1 MKFRLLFSII
11 WGILLLNACKKD
23 VFDRSKRDN
32 GSSYVNQTLDYQ
44 FLYQVQEIIYDDFF
58 NKIDTFNY
66 QILEINDTFY
76 YDNLNQAVM
85 RIERYKRNND
95 SALWNYH
102 ETVSSRIDNYKYER
116 NENNTKKVKLSF
128 PVTFETIWNTNTF
141 NSNNNTLVFYNEIN
155 VKKNIN
161 NNWYDSVL
169 VIKSDPI
176 FNSVGE
182 KYYEEHYA
190 KNIGLIYSNI
200 IFIEKSNNKT
210 RGYKIKYT
218 LLNHGF

>member
-1 MKFRLLFSII
+1 MKIRLLFLVI

-23 VFDRSKRDN
+23 VFDRSKREN
-32 GSSYVNQTLDYQ
+32 GISYVNQTLDYQ
-44 FLYQVQEIIYDDFF
+44 FLYQVQEIVYDDFF
-58 NKIDTFNY
+58 NTVDTFNY
-66 QILEINDTFY
+66 QILEKNDTVF
-76 YDNLNQAVM
+76 YDNLNHPVI

-95 SALWNYH
+95 SGLWNYH

-116 NENNTKKVKLSF
+116 NENNTKKIKLSF
-128 PVTFETIWNTNTF
+128 PITFETIWNANTF
-141 NSNNNTLVFYNEIN
+141 NSNNNTLVYYSEIN
-155 VKKNIN
+155 ARKKIN
-161 NNWYDSVL
+161 NQTYDSVL

-176 FNSVGE
+176 LNSVGE
-182 KYYEEHYA
+182 RYYEELYA
-190 KNIGLIYSNI
+190 KHIGLVYSNI

>member
-1 MKFRLLFSII
+1 MKIRFLFLVI

-23 VFDRSKRDN
+23 VFDRSKREN
-32 GSSYVNQTLDYQ
+32 GTSYVNQTLDYH

-66 QILEINDTFY
+66 QILEINDTFF
-76 YDNLNQAVM
+76 YDNLNQAVL
-85 RIERYKRNND
+85 RIERYKRIND

-128 PVTFETIWNTNTF
+128 PITFETIWNANTF

-155 VKKNIN
+155 VRKNID

-182 KYYEEHYA
+182 RYYEELYA
-190 KNIGLIYSNI
+190 KHIGLIYSNL

-218 LLNHGF
+218 LLNHGI

>member
-1 MKFRLLFSII
+1 MKNRFLFLVCG
-11 WGILLLNACKKD
+11 GILLLNACKKD
-23 VFDRSKRDN
+23 VFDRSKREN
-32 GSSYVNQTLDYQ
+32 GTSYVNQTLDYH

-66 QILEINDTFY
+66 QILEINDTFF
-76 YDNLNQAVM
+76 YDNLNQTVM

-128 PVTFETIWNTNTF
+128 PITFETIWNANTF

-155 VKKNIN
+155 VRKNID

-169 VIKSDPI
+169 VIKSDPV

-182 KYYEEHYA
+182 KYYEEQYA
-190 KNIGLIYSNI
+190 KHIGLIYSNI

-218 LLNHGF
+218 LLNHGI

>member
-1 MKFRLLFSII
+1 MKIRIIFLFFC
-11 WGILLLNACKKD
+11 GTLLLNACKKD
-23 VFDRSKRDN
+23 VFESSKREN
-32 GSSYVNQTLDYQ
+32 GTSYINQLLDYQ

-66 QILEINDTFY
+66 QILEINDTFF
-76 YDNLNQAVM
+76 YDNLNQTVM
-85 RIERYKRNND
+85 RIERYKRIND

-102 ETVSSRIDNYKYER
+102 ETISSHIDNYKYER
-116 NENNTKKVKLSF
+116 NENNSKNVKLSF
-128 PVTFETIWNTNTF
+128 PITFETIWNANTY
-141 NSNNNTLVFYNEIN
+141 NSNNNTMVFYNEIN
-155 VKKNIN
+155 VRKNIE

-176 FNSVGE
+176 FSSVGE
-182 KYYEEHYA
+182 KYYEEQYA

-200 IFIEKSNNKT
+200 IFVEKSNGKT

-218 LLNHGF
+218 LLNHGI

>member
-1 MKFRLLFSII
+1 MKNRFLFLVCG
-11 WGILLLNACKKD
+11 GILLLNACKKD
-23 VFDRSKRDN
+23 VFDHTKREN
-32 GSSYVNQTLDYQ
+32 GTSYVNQTLDYH

-66 QILEINDTFY
+66 QILEINDTFF
-76 YDNLNQAVM
+76 YDNLNQTVM

-128 PVTFETIWNTNTF
+128 PITFETIWNANTF

-155 VKKNIN
+155 VRKNID

-169 VIKSDPI
+169 VIKSDPV

-190 KNIGLIYSNI
+190 KHIGLIYSNI

-218 LLNHGF
+218 LLNHGI

>member
-1 MKFRLLFSII
+1 MKIRFLFLVI
-11 WGILLLNACKKD
+11 WGIMLLNACKKD
-23 VFDRSKRDN
+23 VFDRTKREN
-32 GSSYVNQTLDYQ
+32 GTSYVNQTLDYQ

-66 QILEINDTFY
+66 QILEINDTFF
-76 YDNLNQAVM
+76 YDNLNQAVL

-128 PVTFETIWNTNTF
+128 PITYETIWNANTF

-155 VKKNIN
+155 VRKNID

-182 KYYEEHYA
+182 RYYEELYA

-218 LLNHGF
+218 LLNHGI

>member
-76 YDNLNQAVM
+76 YDNLNQVVM

>member
-1 MKFRLLFSII
+1 MNIRFLLWNILVV
-11 WGILLLNACKKD
+11 LLLNACKKD
-23 VFDRSKRDN
+23 IVDNSKREI
-32 GSSYVNQTLDYQ
+32 GVSYVNQSLNYT

-58 NKIDTFNY
+58 NTVDTFNY
-66 QILEINDTFY
+66 QILEKNDTVF

-85 RIERYKRNND
+85 RIERYKRKKD

-102 ETVSSRIDNYKYER
+102 ETVSSRIDKYKYER

-128 PVTFETIWNTNTF
+128 PITFETIWNANTF
-141 NSNNNTLVFYNEIN
+141 NSNNNTLVYYSEIN
-155 VKKNIN
+155 ARKKIN
-161 NNWYDSVL
+161 NQTYDSVL

-182 KYYEEHYA
+182 RYYEEFYA
-190 KNIGLIYSNI
+190 KHIGLIYSNI

-218 LLNHGF
+218 LMNI

>member
-1 MKFRLLFSII
+1 MKIRFIFLVIG
-11 WGILLLNACKKD
+11 GILLLNACKKD
-23 VFDRSKRDN
+23 VIDRSKREN
-32 GSSYVNQTLDYQ
+32 GTSYVNQTLDYH

-66 QILEINDTFY
+66 QILEINDTLF

-95 SALWNYH
+95 SALWDYH
-102 ETVSSRIDNYKYER
+102 ETVSSKIDNYKYER

-128 PVTFETIWNTNTF
+128 PITFETIWNANTF
-141 NSNNNTLVFYNEIN
+141 NSNNNTLVFYHEIN
-155 VKKNIN
+155 VKKNID

-182 KYYEEHYA
+182 KYYEEYYA

-200 IFIEKSNNKT
+200 IFVEKSNNKT

-218 LLNHGF
+218 ILNHGI

>member
-1 MKFRLLFSII
+1 MKIHFLFLAI

-32 GSSYVNQTLDYQ
+32 GYSYINQTSDYQ

-66 QILEINDTFY
+66 QILEINDTFFF
-76 YDNLNQAVM
+76 DNLNQSVM

-95 SALWNYH
+95 SALWSYH

-128 PVTFETIWNTNTF
+128 PITFETIWNTNTF
-141 NSNNNTLVFYNEIN
+141 NSSNNTLVFYNEIN
-155 VKKNIN
+155 VKKNID

-169 VIKSDPI
+169 VIKSDPV

-182 KYYEEHYA
+182 RYYEEHYA

-210 RGYKIKYT
+210 RGYKTKYT

>member
-1 MKFRLLFSII
+1 MKIRFLFLTI

-23 VFDRSKRDN
+23 VFDRSKREN
-32 GSSYVNQTLDYQ
+32 GTSYINQTIDYQ

-66 QILEINDTFY
+66 QILEINDTFF
-76 YDNLNQAVM
+76 YDNLDQTVM

-102 ETVSSRIDNYKYER
+102 ETVSSRTDNYKYER

-128 PVTFETIWNTNTF
+128 PITFETIWNANTF

-155 VKKNIN
+155 VRKNN
-161 NNWYDSVL
+161 DKNWYDSVL
-169 VIKSDPI
+169 VIKSDPV

-182 KYYEEHYA
+182 KYYEEQYA
-190 KNIGLIYSNI
+190 KHIGLIYSNI